1 MFWMFFWGTPGLA
14 GRRALQLF
22 LCIASGR
29 VEHFDGWMWRP
40 GGGKLVESLQQGPE
54 EKLWFNQIQHI
65 YNMINNTI
73 YSVYIYTVYVYIYML
88 YYMCM
93 ITYKHIYIYHCI
105 YDYIYDYIQHTVFW
119 FNIWL
124 YTYIILYIYIVILF
138 LSLYIHIHIYMYIRK
153 LHQSIKPKELS
164 NLRWSKTCIESLGWP
179 GKVGRKPKG

>member
-1 MFWMFFWGTPGLA
+1 MFWMFFWGTLGLA

-73 YSVYIYTVYVYIYML
+73 YSVYIYIQYMYIYML

-124 YTYIILYIYIVILF
+124 YTYIILYIYRNSLS
-138 LSLYIHIHIYMYIRK
+138 LSLYTYTYLYVH
-153 LHQSIKPKELS
+153 
-164 NLRWSKTCIESLGWP
+164 T
-179 GKVGRKPKG
+179 